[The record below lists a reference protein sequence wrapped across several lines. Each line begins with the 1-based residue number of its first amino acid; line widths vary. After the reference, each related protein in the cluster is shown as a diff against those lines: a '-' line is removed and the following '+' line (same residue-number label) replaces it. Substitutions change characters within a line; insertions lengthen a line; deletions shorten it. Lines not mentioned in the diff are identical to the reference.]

1 MQPFQ
6 AFWKCNWADVPL
18 VKHFAG
24 MPHDHAHH
32 HPTQGL
38 SHVGRAFIIGIVL
51 NLAFVV
57 VECICGF
64 YTNSLALLSDAGH
77 NLSDVATLALSLF
90 AFGMAKRKA
99 TAVYTYGYHKSTILA
114 SLANAVILL
123 VAVGSIGWEAIQRF
137 MHPQP
142 APGYTISIVAGIGIV
157 INGASAFLFVKD
169 KDSDLNVKGA
179 YLHLISDA
187 LVSAGVVVAG
197 LVIARTGITWMD
209 PLISMAIMA
218 LVLHSSW
225 GLLTESLKLSMDAVP
240 AGIDPEKVKQLMQEQ
255 KGVSRAHHIHIW
267 AIGTTRNAMTA
278 HLVLEK
284 GLSDQEVADL
294 KQQLK
299 HQLEHLN
306 IHHATLETAL
316 VPAAEECKAG

>member
-1 MQPFQ
+1 M
-6 AFWKCNWADVPL
+6 A
-18 VKHFAG
+18 
-24 MPHDHAHH
+24 HDHAHH
-32 HPTQGL
+32 HPAQALT
-38 SHVGRAFIIGIVL
+38 HVGRAFLIGIVL

-57 VECICGF
+57 IEFVAGF

-123 VAVGSIGWEAIQRF
+123 VAVGSIGWESIQRF

-142 APGYTISIVAGIGIV
+142 TAGYTISLVAGIGII
-157 INGASAFLFVKD
+157 INSASAFLFFKD

-179 YLHLISDA
+179 YLHLITDA

-197 LVIARTGITWMD
+197 FIIARTGITWID
-209 PLISMAIMA
+209 PLISIVIMAI
-218 LVLHSSW
+218 VLYSTW

-240 AGIDPEKVKQLMQEQ
+240 TGIDTEKVTRFMENQ
-255 KGVSRAHHIHIW
+255 KGVIRVHHMHIW

-278 HLVLEK
+278 HLILEK
-284 GLSDQEVADL
+284 GLREQEIADL
-294 KQQLK
+294 KKQLK
-299 HQLEHLN
+299 HGLEHLN
-306 IHHATLETAL
+306 IQHATLETEL
-316 VPAAEECKAG
+316 RPSIEDCKAD